1 MPGVYIGVSNEVV
14 GKTVDT
20 RDHTSPNK
28 PSIANMMRKSCSE
41 LKDLWVSALEKQLVD
56 MESHADS
63 YRCGNQIKEY
73 VALLQQELKYVKVLQ
88 WTGWKRLPEAEA
100 KKKKK
105 QEEGQVSAPVAKA
118 VRRWWLDRCSLTILK
133 YNSSTFR
140 VSPFP

>member
-41 LKDLWVSALEKQLVD
+41 LKDLWVSALEKQLAD

-63 YRCGNQIKEY
+63 YRCGNRDKKEY
-73 VALLQQELKYVKVLQ
+73 VALLQQELKHAKGLAVD
-88 WTGWKRLPEAEA
+88 RLEKAALKQEA

-105 QEEGQVSAPVAKA
+105 QAKK
-118 VRRWWLDRCSLTILK
+118 RGK
-133 YNSSTFR
+133 
-140 VSPFP
+140 